1 MRITRQSLAAIG
13 ALTVGAFGL
22 PALAE
27 ETVQLDTVSVEAE
40 ADRTPPTA
48 DTTDRKVLDQRQIQS
63 LDDFSRRVDPS
74 VSIDGDSESFNIRGL
89 GEDRVVTTLDGIR
102 LPYLTYGA
110 RDGGGPVN
118 SRSGG
123 VDTFDFDGLSSLDVY
138 KGADSTLFGS
148 GALGGVIALR
158 SLTPEDLLTDGKTLG
173 GLVKGSYS
181 SADESWRSNLAL
193 AGRYM
198 DTWFLVQGGYGQG
211 HETETQ
217 GNVDTY
223 GTTRSKANPTD
234 SDRYNGL
241 ITIHQYVDG
250 GHRFGLTGEIFNR
263 EDDIDARTSSGVAAY
278 APGDYRQT
286 EESERNRVSFD
297 YKFTAPSRGGFI
309 DEAEVIAY
317 WQRVKLT
324 SIRDATRRTSP
335 IGVYDQTND
344 IEIEAFGLNAQAV
357 SRYRLAGI
365 GNSLRY
371 GAEAITDETK
381 QFSASVNNCPAVPI
395 PFSTCYFLHDNQADA
410 PDSKGRSLG
419 LFAENEI
426 GFLDG
431 VLAVTPGLRFDWYE
445 QKPEDNAAYRNN
457 DNYSGPLADNS
468 DSKLS
473 PKLLVEWH
481 AASDLTLFAQWAQ
494 AFKAPNPSQ
503 LYLTFGSV
511 GSYAII
517 GNPDLKPE
525 TSNGFELGARA
536 GDDLL
541 GGKVTVFNNYY
552 RNFID
557 QITTAD
563 AQYPVGGITQY
574 VNRSKVQIYGV
585 EVSGQWSFA
594 PGWKTWGSVAVQT
607 GKDTSLDVHL
617 NSVPPLKAILGLGY
631 DTETWG
637 AAASA
642 TLAASRDE
650 VENPA
655 TQGHLQRPGYEVFDL
670 TGWWSPSFAPGIKL
684 EAGVYNLFD
693 ETYWNAI
700 DIPDSITLPVD
711 YYTEPG
717 RNFRVSASY
726 RF

>member
-13 ALTVGAFGL
+13 ALTVGAFGI

-324 SIRDATRRTSP
+324 STRDATRRTSP

-357 SRYRLAGI
+357 SSYRLAGI

-684 EAGVYNLFD
+684 EAGVHNLFD

>member
-1 MRITRQSLAAIG
+1 MRITRQSFAAIG

-27 ETVQLDTVSVEAE
+27 ETVQLDTVSVQAE

-48 DTTDRKVLDQRQIQS
+48 EATDRKTLDERQIQS

-123 VDTFDFDGLSSLDVY
+123 VDTFDFDGLSALDVY

-158 SLTPEDLLTDGKTLG
+158 SLTPEDLLTDGRTLG
-173 GLVKGSYS
+173 GLAKGSYS

-211 HETETQ
+211 HETESQ
-217 GNVDTY
+217 GDVDSY
-223 GTTRSKANPTD
+223 GTTRSKANPAD
-234 SDRYNGL
+234 YDRYNAL
-241 ITIHQYVDG
+241 VTIHQYVDG

-263 EDDIDARTSSGVAAY
+263 EEDIDARTSSGVAAY

-365 GNSLRY
+365 GNTLRY

-431 VLAVTPGLRFDWYE
+431 MLAVTPGIRFDWYE
-445 QKPEDNAAYRNN
+445 QEPEDNAAYRNN
-457 DNYSGPLADNS
+457 DNYKGPLADNS

-473 PKLLVEWH
+473 PKLLIEWH

-631 DTETWG
+631 DTEVWG

-650 VENPA
+650 VESPA

-670 TGWWSPSFAPGIKL
+670 TGWWSPSFAPGIKI

>member
-324 SIRDATRRTSP
+324 STRDATRRTSP

-365 GNSLRY
+365 GNSVRY

>member
-365 GNSLRY
+365 GNTLRY

>member
-102 LPYLTYGA
+102 LPYLTYGT

-344 IEIEAFGLNAQAV
+344 IEIDAFGLNAQAV
-357 SRYRLAGI
+357 SSYRLAGI

-574 VNRSKVQIYGV
+574 VNRSEVQIYGV

>member
-102 LPYLTYGA
+102 LPNLTYGA

-324 SIRDATRRTSP
+324 STRDATRRTSP

>member
-324 SIRDATRRTSP
+324 STRDATRRTSP